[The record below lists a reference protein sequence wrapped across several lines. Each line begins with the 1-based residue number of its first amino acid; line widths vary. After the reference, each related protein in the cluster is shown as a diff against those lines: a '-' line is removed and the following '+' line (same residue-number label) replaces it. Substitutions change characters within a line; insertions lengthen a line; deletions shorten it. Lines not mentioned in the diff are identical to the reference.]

1 MDKIKLTDNA
11 KRILLALYNN
21 EELNITDTDERD
33 LIVLDQEGL
42 VNPERTADG
51 SFPYI
56 TDKGTAYVYMN
67 PKLKNPSIWDDQKY
81 WITTGIAIAAL
92 ILSLIAIIVK

>member
-11 KRILLALYNN
+11 KRILWTLYNK
-21 EELNITDTDERD
+21 EELNITDADEND

-42 VNPERTADG
+42 VNPEWTTDG
-51 SFPYI
+51 PFPDI

-67 PKLKNPSIWDDQKY
+67 PKLKNPSIWDDYKY
-81 WITTGIAIAAL
+81 WVTTSIAIAAL
-92 ILSLIAIIVK
+92 ILSLISIIVK